1 MKKYRVVKPCKKLGK
16 FCLGIF
22 TALIAS
28 RMMSASVFATYSASI
43 TASNSITLNVSYSG
57 NGVSVHDETI
67 NVVTNCTAGYNLTIA
82 TTGSSVLYLNG
93 DSSNNTA
100 TISPVDNTYALS
112 DLTHNANTW
121 GYSMSG
127 NSSTVGAFNA
137 LSTEPSTI
145 KTTSETAS
153 ETAIDDTFSI
163 YYGTTINAELS
174 PGSYQMSNSSTIDYY
189 LTIAPSCA
197 DSTVVTFNENL
208 DGAGAEG
215 TDSTITDFPTTSDN
229 TTDTTNNTITLSNKR
244 PTRSGYIFKEWNTAA
259 DGTGSYYYVDET
271 VPMGQGGL
279 SGFVT
284 LYAIWVANC
293 PADTICYN
301 DNHAD
306 GGTMTN
312 QSATS
317 NANNVLT
324 SSNFNRSGYG
334 FAGWNTAADGTGTNY
349 GPNQTINPGNLSSTG
364 LTLFANWIKSSGSLQ
379 SWTSAS
385 NMNVGDVIALK
396 DDRDNEVYAVAKLAD
411 NNVWTIE
418 NLRLIPATANITIYN
433 TNNPTSAFITSAP
446 STSSTTTQC
455 SSNNVACDDQIYYYA
470 GNMSRTAT
478 QLPTGNTSANAWY
491 SYGVMYNWYTATA
504 GHGSYNSTT
513 TSGPNN
519 DGTMAGDICPAGWH
533 LPTGGSSGEYNTF
546 TTAIGGTGST
556 GANNIRKYPN
566 NFIYSGDY
574 NPQNNY
580 PDGRGQQGRLWQ
592 STASSNS
599 NAYRMGY
606 NSNSITPT
614 NTYNKWDNFAVR
626 CIYQGGV
633 VPFHE
638 VTVNLGTHVTS
649 VSFTNANYGTQQVT
663 SSTGTVSLRQ
673 GVEYTITATFESGYT
688 IDTWTTTSN
697 GTLGSATSIS
707 TTYTVSDAAT
717 LSVSAQEAEEMSY
730 ILSYN
735 AGNGTDAPDPDEVT
749 SYNASHDFTITNS
762 APIYYG
768 YTFTGWA
775 ETPGSSTVTYTSGD
789 TLTVISAGAET
800 TKTLYAVYTANSCPS
815 GKICYYDN
823 GADVNGG
830 GRGTMSNQ
838 NASSNS
844 SANLIPPNYSKTGYG
859 FAGWATDAN
868 ATPYGPNATIT
879 TPDISSTGLA
889 LYAKWIKSTGDLQ
902 TWSGC
907 SSLTLNTTTA
917 LTDTRDNNTYAVT
930 KLADDN
936 CWIMENLRLD
946 PGTATITSQN
956 TNNPTSTFI
965 TQSNAGSGSSLSV
978 DTMCNSDG
986 SACFDQIQYN
996 NNSKNRS
1003 LTQSHNTNTNSVAWY
1018 SYGVYYNWYTATA
1031 GRGTYNTSSNT
1042 TVVGDICPKKWRIPT
1057 GGSTGEFNAL
1067 NTAVNS
1073 GSTSSDTGLRAYPV
1087 NFVWSGDYNNNKR
1100 NSSYS
1105 NGRIWT
1111 ATAKDNNTAYRAG
1124 FATSTV
1130 TTSTNAYNKWDG
1142 FVVRC
1147 VYNFNAI
1154 DYNDVVVT
1162 FPTNVTSIS
1171 FTNAN
1176 YGIQTA
1182 TPQNTTVSL
1191 VEGITYTIT
1200 ATFASGYTIDSWTNG
1215 TNSTIG
1221 STSAN
1226 PTTFS
1231 ITDDSTLTL
1240 SAKEICGATV
1250 AANSICYNANGNNV
1264 EGTMGV
1270 QTFSSS
1276 DTSVTLLASNYS
1288 RTGYGF
1294 VGWSPDSTITNNS
1307 KIYGP
1312 QEDLTMTAGQYSAT
1326 GLKLYA
1332 VWVQSVGYLQTDAT
1346 TTCSGLT
1353 TAQIDGTANLSS
1365 VSALTDQRDGDTY
1378 AIAKLADGNC
1388 WMIENLRLEATATKG
1403 NNQFNPSITNE
1414 SLAQGYGKSNIYG
1427 NFVGL
1432 ATAETDNYSYI
1443 TPPVANSIYY
1453 SGTQEGTAS
1462 INIGTND
1469 TPAYRMPRYNNLNT
1483 PNNASNR
1490 PQNPTSNSF
1499 TNDNTTPGMYSY
1511 GNYYTWHAAIAD
1523 LTYYGNNNSSSSTS
1537 LCPTGWRLP
1546 KGGDKT
1552 RITSNND
1559 NDFWNLT
1566 VIALNSGILPANYDN
1581 SNVPYYS
1588 GSTEAG
1594 PVGNKLRS
1602 FPNNFLYSGVF
1613 ATSLAYYRGNG
1624 GNYWT
1629 STSGSQYDSHILSLN
1644 EGFVYAGDNPQSKI
1658 YGRSV
1663 RCMVPAP
1670 TYSVTIS
1677 PDSHISSVTFS
1688 ASGETTQT
1696 ATSASPTVSLKEG
1709 KSYTITVTTATSY
1722 EFASWSTTSNGTLGS
1737 ATTNPTTYSVTGT
1750 ATLTV
1755 ITTSIE
1761 LCSTVAANSICYAP
1775 NGDNMEGTMGVQ
1787 TFSSSDTS
1795 VTLLASNY
1803 SRTGYGF
1810 IGWSPDSTIT
1820 NNSKI
1825 YGPQEDLTM
1834 TAGQYSATGL
1844 KLYAVWVQS
1853 AGYLQTDATTTCSGL
1868 TTAPIDGT
1876 ANLSSVSALTD
1887 QRDNQTY
1894 AIAKLAD
1901 GNCWMIEN
1909 LRLDNTTE
1917 LTIANTNNPLNDGT
1931 NVTLKHNYTDTETY
1945 DTISATSSVAYDES
1959 TSPNGWCTTSSQ
1971 RCFDQSRL
1979 RTDNTAS
1986 RASNP
1991 TTNSDI
1997 NLYSYGNYYNWYSA
2011 TAGNGTY
2018 MTSNSEAGGDLC
2030 PNGWK
2035 LPYGSRSGNGNTAG
2049 GFYYLNY
2056 KLNNDSDVT
2065 NSVASKKLREFPNNF
2080 LYSGNINGAFIN
2092 SRGSSG
2098 DYWSSTTYSTI
2109 DVNYLYFFNSY
2120 AYPGTSLLSK
2130 SHGNTVRCVASTQ

>member
-1 MKKYRVVKPCKKLGK
+1 MKNYRGVKPYKKLGK

-22 TALIAS
+22 TVLIAS

-43 TASNSITLNVSYSG
+43 TASNSITLNASYSG

-67 NVVTNCTAGYNLTIA
+67 NVVTNCTSGYNLTIA

-163 YYGTTINAELS
+163 YYGTAINAELS

-229 TTDTTNNTITLSNKR
+229 ITDTTNNTITLSNKR

-364 LTLFANWIKSSGSLQ
+364 LTLFANWIKPSGSLQ

-673 GVEYTITATFESGYT
+673 GVEYTITSTFESGYT

-707 TTYTVSDAAT
+707 TTYTVSDTAT

-1073 GSTSSDTGLRAYPV
+1073 GSTNSDTGLRAYPV

-1130 TTSTNAYNKWDG
+1130 TTSTNSYNKWDG

-1147 VYNFNAI
+1147 IYDLNVAEYSN
-1154 DYNDVVVT
+1154 VVVT
-1162 FPTNVTSIS
+1162 FPANVTSVS

-1191 VEGITYTIT
+1191 VQGATYTLT
-1200 ATFASGYTIDSWTNG
+1200 ATFASGYTLDSWANG
-1215 TNSTIG
+1215 TNSAIG
-1221 STSAN
+1221 STTVS

-1240 SAKEICGATV
+1240 SATTLSCNPSATTISTAV
-1250 AANSICYNANGNNV
+1250 CLQDMNSSIMNSMA
-1264 EGTMGV
+1264 
-1270 QTFSSS
+1270 
-1276 DTSVTLLASNYS
+1276 
-1288 RTGYGF
+1288 
-1294 VGWSPDSTITNNS
+1294 DSTT
-1307 KIYGP
+1307 Y
-1312 QEDLTMTAGQYSAT
+1312 QLYDMRDWQQYS
-1326 GLKLYA
+1326 
-1332 VWVQSVGYLQTDAT
+1332 
-1346 TTCSGLT
+1346 
-1353 TAQIDGTANLSS
+1353 
-1365 VSALTDQRDGDTY
+1365 
-1378 AIAKLADGNC
+1378 IAKLADGNV
-1388 WMIENLRLEATATKG
+1388 WMTENLNIAGGTALSSTDTDFDASYTLPTTDGWTVTDGKLVLPASATKNANDDNFTDSTQFGTNNYAYVFNSG
-1403 NNQFNPSITNE
+1403 NKTNCGSSGQNTPCYSYYSWDTVTVGSGRNISTENTDADYSICPKNWKLPT
-1414 SLAQGYGKSNIYG
+1414 SGGTSDGGWKRGDFY
-1427 NFVGL
+1427 VL
-1432 ATAETDNYSYI
+1432 ATEYGANLESDY
-1443 TPPVANSIYY
+1443 VAFTMSF
-1453 SGTQEGTAS
+1453 
-1462 INIGTND
+1462 
-1469 TPAYRMPRYNNLNT
+1469 YNNAGPNT
-1483 PNNASNR
+1483 VPNFLLAGGCYDGMFRSGGSYGYYWSSTTYPSYTSARNLHYNSAVVSSANNR
-1490 PQNPTSNSF
+1490 PR
-1499 TNDNTTPGMYSY
+1499 G
-1511 GNYYTWHAAIAD
+1511 
-1523 LTYYGNNNSSSSTS
+1523 
-1537 LCPTGWRLP
+1537 TG
-1546 KGGDKT
+1546 
-1552 RITSNND
+1552 
-1559 NDFWNLT
+1559 
-1566 VIALNSGILPANYDN
+1566 Y
-1581 SNVPYYS
+1581 
-1588 GSTEAG
+1588 
-1594 PVGNKLRS
+1594 
-1602 FPNNFLYSGVF
+1602 
-1613 ATSLAYYRGNG
+1613 
-1624 GNYWT
+1624 
-1629 STSGSQYDSHILSLN
+1629 
-1644 EGFVYAGDNPQSKI
+1644 
-1658 YGRSV
+1658 SV
-1663 RCMVPAP
+1663 RCLIKYPIH
-1670 TYSVTIS
+1670 SVTIS

-1688 ASGETTQT
+1688 ANGETTQT

-1709 KSYTITVTTATSY
+1709 KPYTITATADTGY
-1722 EFASWSTTSNGTLGS
+1722 EFASWSTTANGTLGS
-1737 ATTNPTTYSVTGT
+1737 TSTNPTSYTIADTT
-1750 ATLTV
+1750 TLTV
-1755 ITTSIE
+1755 SSQIRPTYNVTVNLDKHSSSIGFYNEVYGSQTVTNQNSNNDGTHTETISLYRNIEYTLSTSYYTDYTFESWEYTAGIMGDPHFSTTSYTIN
-1761 LCSTVAANSICYAP
+1761 SAATLSLFSQEGCPSLKICYDRNDTP
-1775 NGDNMEGTMGVQ
+1775 TGTLDGTMGQQDIVYNSNNPA
-1787 TFSSSDTS
+1787 T
-1795 VTLLASNY
+1795 VVLLASNY
-1803 SRTGYGF
+1803 SNSDYGF
-1810 IGWSPDSTIT
+1810 AGWSTTRLKTDSATFRT
-1820 NNSKI
+1820 DLDGATI
-1825 YGPQEDLTM
+1825 YGPNETITL
-1834 TAGQYSATGL
+1834 ATGAYTSSNDGL
-1844 KLYAVWVQS
+1844 KLYAVWIPLERDANNQELSFQTNNLLNVTLS
-1853 AGYLQTDATTTCSGL
+1853 DSGTLKNKSNGYV
-1868 TTAPIDGT
+1868 TA
-1876 ANLSSVSALTD
+1876 LRD
-1887 QRDNQTY
+1887 QRDDQVY
-1894 AIAKLAD
+1894 AIAKIA
-1901 GNCWMIEN
+1901 NNKYWMIEN
-1909 LRLDNTTE
+1909 LRLDNTAE
-1917 LTIANTNNPLNDGT
+1917 LSNTNTNNPSLPLT
-1931 NVTLKHNYTDTETY
+1931 NIY
-1945 DTISATSSVAYDES
+1945 DPTNPS
-1959 TSPNGWCTTSSQ
+1959 TSNYLSSPEEPDQNPWCNYENNYCVNESRISVSNTT
-1971 RCFDQSRL
+1971 
-1979 RTDNTAS
+1979 N
-1986 RASNP
+1986 RASYPDSN
-1991 TTNSDI
+1991 NANI
-1997 NLYSYGNYYNWYSA
+1997 YSYGNYYNYYSA
-2011 TAGNGTY
+2011 SAGNYIYGNNQDGTL
-2018 MTSNSEAGGDLC
+2018 NGDLC
-2030 PNGWK
+2030 PKGWMLPEGTRNSSDNDFTK
-2035 LPYGSRSGNGNTAG
+2035 LRLMAG
-2049 GFYYLNY
+2049 GSSSEYYD
-2056 KLNNDSDVT
+2056 NNTTPT
-2065 NSVASKKLREFPNNF
+2065 NTELSNAMRSFPINF
-2080 LYSGNINGAFIN
+2080 VYSGAITSITSSATVSSIYA
-2092 SRGSSG
+2092 RGWGSYYIS
-2098 DYWSSTTYSTI
+2098 
-2109 DVNYLYFFNSY
+2109 NSY
-2120 AYPGTSLLSK
+2120 YHTTTTQHFYNFVRSYMENKTSISFANPALLVEGT
-2130 SHGNTVRCVASTQ
+2130 TIRCVTKN